1 MAATPSTGRSR
12 RWRGAGELLVTS
24 IDADGTRAGYDLP
37 LTRAF
42 AEAVEVPVIASGG
55 AGEAAHLGA
64 AFAVGAE
71 AAIIA
76 SIVHERPERL
86 PELKAELR
94 EAGWNVRI

>member
-1 MAATPSTGRSR
+1 M
-12 RWRGAGELLVTS
+12 
-24 IDADGTRAGYDLP
+24 
-37 LTRAF
+37 
-42 AEAVEVPVIASGG
+42 PVIASGG
-55 AGEAAHLGA
+55 AGEAAHLAA

>member
-1 MAATPSTGRSR
+1 M
-12 RWRGAGELLVTS
+12 
-24 IDADGTRAGYDLP
+24 
-37 LTRAF
+37 
-42 AEAVEVPVIASGG
+42 PVIASGG
-55 AGEAAHLGA
+55 AGNAGHIAD